1 MRAQGLAR
9 RVGNL
14 VWLKALA
21 VCLAVW
27 CAGARVRADES
38 GFFEVQVRLRVDHLV
53 KSTTILA
60 ILKDET
66 ESIWRPYGVQ
76 VEWVDAQLGDVAA
89 EGFSV
94 EAVIDRRTEG
104 PADPDRAVLGR
115 AFVPKDAVGA
125 GPIRVSFNATERML
139 MRRHAS
145 GPFVAERDMGRA
157 LGRVLAHEIG
167 HVLLAVRNHDHE
179 GLMRAVF
186 TPVELG
192 APGRESFRL
201 SRDGLGRLRSRIEVM
216 TAGSETRSGQDPD
229 RAPCPFTA
237 VP

>member
-1 MRAQGLAR
+1 MRAGA
-9 RVGNL
+9 
-14 VWLKALA
+14 LKALA
-21 VCLAVW
+21 VCLAAW
-27 CAGARVRADES
+27 CACARVRADES
-38 GFFEVQVRLRVDHLV
+38 GFFQVQVRLRVDHLV
-53 KSTTILA
+53 RSKSILA

-76 VEWVDAQLGDVAA
+76 VQWVDAQFGEFAA

-94 EAVIDRRTEG
+94 EAVIDRRNDG

-125 GPIRVSFNATERML
+125 GPIRVSFDATEHML
-139 MRRHAS
+139 LRRSAS
-145 GPFVAERDMGRA
+145 GPFVGERDMGRA

-167 HVLLAVRNHDHE
+167 HVLLAVRQHDRT

-192 APGRESFRL
+192 APDRESFRL

-216 TAGSETRSGQDPD
+216 TADPETRSGKDPD
-229 RAPCPFTA
+229 RGPCPFTA

>member
-1 MRAQGLAR
+1 VSARA
-9 RVGNL
+9 
-14 VWLKALA
+14 LKAL
-21 VCLAVW
+21 VVGLAVW
-27 CAGARVRADES
+27 STCGRVRADES
-38 GFFEVQVRLRVDHLV
+38 GFFPVQVRLRADHRV
-53 KSTTILA
+53 RSTSILA
-60 ILKDET
+60 ILEDET
-66 ESIWRPYGVQ
+66 ESLWRPYGVH
-76 VEWVDAQLGDVAA
+76 VEWVDAQLGEVAA

-94 EAVIDRRTEG
+94 EVVIDRRSDG
-104 PADPDRAVLGR
+104 PANPDQAVLGR

-186 TPVELG
+186 SPAELG
-192 APGRESFRL
+192 SPDRQSFRL

-216 TAGSETRSGQDPD
+216 TAGPETRSGQDPD
-229 RAPCPFTA
+229 RAPCPLTA

>member
-1 MRAQGLAR
+1 MRAGA
-9 RVGNL
+9 
-14 VWLKALA
+14 LKALA
-21 VCLAVW
+21 VSLAAW
-27 CAGARVRADES
+27 CACARVRADES
-38 GFFEVQVRLRVDHLV
+38 GFFQVQVRLRVDHLV
-53 KSTTILA
+53 KSTSILA

-76 VEWVDAQLGDVAA
+76 VEWVDTHVGEVAA

-94 EAVIDRRTEG
+94 EAVIDRRSEG

-115 AFVPKDAVGA
+115 AFVPKDAAGA
-125 GPIRVSFNATERML
+125 GPIRVSFDATERML
-139 MRRHAS
+139 LRRPSS
-145 GPFVAERDMGRA
+145 GPFVGDRDMGRA

-167 HVLLAVRNHDHE
+167 HVLLAVRQHDRA

-192 APGRESFRL
+192 SPDREAFRL
-201 SRDGLGRLRSRIEVM
+201 TRNDLGRLRSRIQVM
-216 TAGSETRSGQDPD
+216 TADHETRSGEDLD
-229 RAPCPFTA
+229 RAPCPVTA

>member
-1 MRAQGLAR
+1 MRASA
-9 RVGNL
+9 
-14 VWLKALA
+14 LKALA

-27 CAGARVRADES
+27 CTCGRVRADES
-38 GFFEVQVRLRVDHLV
+38 GFFEVQVRLRVDRLIR
-53 KSTTILA
+53 STAILP

-76 VEWVDAQLGDVAA
+76 LEWVDARLGDVAA

-94 EAVIDRRTEG
+94 EAVIERRSDG

-115 AFVPKDAVGA
+115 AFVPKDAAGA
-125 GPIRVSFNATERML
+125 GPIRVSFDATERML
-139 MRRHAS
+139 LRRPWSAHIV
-145 GPFVAERDMGRA
+145 GEHDMARA

-167 HVLLAVRNHDHE
+167 HVLLAVRHHDRA

-186 TPVELG
+186 TPAELG
-192 APGRESFRL
+192 SPDRGPFRL
-201 SRDGLGRLRSRIEVM
+201 TCDGLGRLRSRIQVM
-216 TAGSETRSGQDPD
+216 TRGPEMSDGEDLD
-229 RAPCPFTA
+229 RRPCPLTV

>member
-1 MRAQGLAR
+1 MRAQGLAG
-9 RVGNL
+9 RVRNL
-14 VWLKALA
+14 VWLKALV
-21 VCLAVW
+21 VCVAAW
-27 CAGARVRADES
+27 CACARVRADES
-38 GFFEVQVRLRVDHLV
+38 GFFLVQIRLRADHMLS
-53 KSTTILA
+53 STSILA

-104 PADPDRAVLGR
+104 PEDPDRAVLGR
-115 AFVPKDAVGA
+115 AFVPKDAAGA

-139 MRRHAS
+139 LRRHAS

-167 HVLLAVRNHDHE
+167 HVLLAVRNHDQA
-179 GLMRAVF
+179 GLMRAIF
-186 TPVELG
+186 SPAELG
-192 APGRESFRL
+192 SPDRQSFRL
-201 SRDGLGRLRSRIEVM
+201 SRDGLGRLRSRIEMM
-216 TAGSETRSGQDPD
+216 TAGPETRGGQDSD
-229 RAPCPFTA
+229 RVPCPFTA